1 MKTQIEA
8 ENIKKRIREIAL
20 FNNKF
25 EISNI
30 GGTKTMIHE
39 DDMPMYNTWHLL
51 AFHLV
56 DDVLYRGNS
65 NDAPNEFKSYIEKL
79 GNPKNV
85 IVTKS
90 SQDTY

>member
-1 MKTQIEA
+1 MTTINAEPTQ
-8 ENIKKRIREIAL
+8 KKIREIAL
-20 FNNKF
+20 FSNRIEVNRTNN
-25 EISNI
+25 
-30 GGTKTMIHE
+30 TKTMIHE
-39 DDMPMYNTWHLL
+39 DNMPMYNTWHLL

-56 DDVLYRGNS
+56 DEVIFRGPS
-65 NDAPNEFKSYIEKL
+65 SELPTEYHSYLEKL